1 MTPSEIISEDHKR
14 FGHSQADTAR
24 LMETMQAMIEKQ
36 VGHLVQHG
44 DSLLFL
50 ANLGNKSA
58 EISFFTTDTPQ
69 KIKSAMVYFI
79 KQVKQAGFNKVYGQ
93 DGGPVLNKTLP
104 LLEKLGLKIKK
115 ADKPTYYWM
124 ADL

>member
-1 MTPSEIISEDHKR
+1 MTPSQIIAADHKR

-24 LMETMQAMIEKQ
+24 LMETMQAMIKKD

-79 KQVKQAGFNKVYGQ
+79 KQVRQAGFKKVYGE
-93 DGGPVLNKTLP
+93 DGGPILNKTLP
-104 LLEKLGLKIKK
+104 LLQKLGLNIEKS
-115 ADKPTYYWM
+115 DKPTYYWM

>member
-1 MTPSEIISEDHKR
+1 MTPSEIISEDHKH
-14 FGHSQADTAR
+14 FGHSQEDTAR
-24 LMETMQAMIEKQ
+24 LMETMQAMIQKQ

-58 EISFFTTDTPQ
+58 EINFFTTDTPQ

-93 DGGPVLNKTLP
+93 DGGPILNKTLP
-104 LLEKLGLKIKK
+104 LLEKLGLKIEKS
-115 ADKPTYYWM
+115 DKPTYYWM